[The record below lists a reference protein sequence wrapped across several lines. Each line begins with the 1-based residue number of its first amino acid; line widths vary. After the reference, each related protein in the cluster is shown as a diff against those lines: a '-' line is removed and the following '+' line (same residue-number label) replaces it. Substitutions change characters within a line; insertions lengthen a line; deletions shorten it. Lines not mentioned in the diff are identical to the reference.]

1 MRAPTPWRGERRPSG
16 PDDLVRADLARRRR
30 VVLTPE
36 GIPLEFRLAQRGS
49 RAGALFIDFVL
60 IGLVMI
66 ATTAALLYL
75 GIGVFG
81 LGGAEQRQDAVGR
94 ALQFLFVLWIIA
106 MFLLRNAWFLA
117 FELGP
122 RGATPG
128 KRSQRIRIAAR
139 DGGRLTAEMVIARNL
154 LRDVELFLP
163 VSFLLAAKAG
173 GGDMGPAGIAAAAW
187 FLIFAL
193 FPLFNRDALRAGD
206 LIAGTWV
213 VEAPRTR
220 LAPALSAAVAG
231 PSAGYRFGEAEL
243 SVYGEYEL
251 QVLERVLRDNR
262 PEALAAVY
270 QRICAKIGWQPGTG
284 DERAFLEAYYTQLRA
299 RLETGMRLGRRKA
312 DKHAGTTRG

>member
-1 MRAPTPWRGERRPSG
+1 M
-16 PDDLVRADLARRRR
+16 
-30 VVLTPE
+30 
-36 GIPLEFRLAQRGS
+36 
-49 RAGALFIDFVL
+49 
-60 IGLVMI
+60 
-66 ATTAALLYL
+66 
-75 GIGVFG
+75 
-81 LGGAEQRQDAVGR
+81 
-94 ALQFLFVLWIIA
+94 
-106 MFLLRNAWFLA
+106 
-117 FELGP
+117 
-122 RGATPG
+122 
-128 KRSQRIRIAAR
+128 
-139 DGGRLTAEMVIARNL
+139 
-154 LRDVELFLP
+154 
-163 VSFLLAAKAG
+163 
-173 GGDMGPAGIAAAAW
+173 
-187 FLIFAL
+187 
-193 FPLFNRDALRAGD
+193 
-206 LIAGTWV
+206 